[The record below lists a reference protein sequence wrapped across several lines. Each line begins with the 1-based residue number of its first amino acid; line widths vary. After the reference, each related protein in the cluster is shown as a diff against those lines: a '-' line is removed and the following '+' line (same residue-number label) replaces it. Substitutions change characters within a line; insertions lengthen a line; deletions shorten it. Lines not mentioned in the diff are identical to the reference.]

1 MVKYYCS
8 NCGSDKVFYPGWI
21 SYNPEVVGYD
31 YDASPDPNQDDWCD
45 GCHQHI
51 QITDSPPAINN
62 PEGVRGDSYSATGQ
76 TETKS

>member
-1 MVKYYCS
+1 MAEPTYYCAK
-8 NCGSDKVFYPGWI
+8 CGSDQVYYSAWHY
-21 SYNPEVVGYD
+21 YNTAGTDEFFADAESVD
-31 YDASPDPNQDDWCD
+31 YCCICDDYT
-45 GCHQHI
+45 